1 MHLPKSKASSMHNE
15 KIWQAFL
22 PSSILLVLG
31 QEVLSFNCAAYFLQM
46 DQYKI
51 RSFHL
56 ILFKVL
62 NIKISLVFLDKI

>member
-1 MHLPKSKASSMHNE
+1 MHNE
-15 KIWQAFL
+15 EIQQEFL
-22 PSSILLVLG
+22 LSSILSVLG

-56 ILFKVL
+56 ILFKAL
-62 NIKISLVFLDKI
+62 NIKISLAFLDKI